1 MSTSD
6 HEVDDFVPDGGL
18 WMSNLFDSVTGSTAG
33 NRGADDTIRAS
44 TSGTR
49 AGLAPPTPGSA
60 INVRNALPHLG
71 QTQTT
76 GATNQPPAGIANDL
90 SQAQQDFLAAKLQLE
105 QAKLVSQT
113 AKLNN
118 NRWTDGK
125 RLAANGAN
133 LTQWLKELEEIGNA
147 NMLNGNFFFQPIL
160 NSTFEKIARMVV
172 LEGVHTSL
180 VTDLQW
186 VKTALEMLSTLKK
199 RFSVVSRAAQFNVWN
214 HFLNFSIDDTE
225 GAGLSSTMRNLYAE
239 WNNLNVR
246 IHSDAFFGF
255 VFQRAV
261 MRSSVPFK
269 KIFRTAN

>member
-105 QAKLVSQT
+105 QAKLNDDSKSTPKFDYMVNTFDICKKQHADST
-113 AKLNN
+113 AENAL
-118 NRWTDGK
+118 TESSAPSVI
-125 RLAANGAN
+125 LAAGGEDDFDFDAFLADVPEENWPDALDFTESGPPLSHSRFQAKHLADYYRPRYTN
-133 LTQWLKELEEIGNA
+133 PDNRQQSTPTSSATPSTSTKGGKSAQLLEIGDLPDDLDQLDFK
-147 NMLNGNFFFQPIL
+147 NM
-160 NSTFEKIARMVV
+160 A
-172 LEGVHTSL
+172 
-180 VTDLQW
+180 
-186 VKTALEMLSTLKK
+186 
-199 RFSVVSRAAQFNVWN
+199 
-214 HFLNFSIDDTE
+214 
-225 GAGLSSTMRNLYAE
+225 
-239 WNNLNVR
+239 
-246 IHSDAFFGF
+246 
-255 VFQRAV
+255 
-261 MRSSVPFK
+261 
-269 KIFRTAN
+269 